1 MIRPMLLAS
10 LLALACTA
18 DAHESGNNLSTS
30 NQGPASK
37 AAASEN
43 VLMTRSELGDFEGL
57 WEAASDDGS
66 SIETASIRINGAEAS
81 GILKSLQR
89 GYYSGRT
96 TVAAEVAFLGTIE
109 DGALKLEAWDVN
121 NGSPQSA
128 VAGRAFRRGEYLV
141 IQIGT
146 GGTSY
151 ARPGVSLVKSAE
163 GSASALELANAIGGK
178 IFSLSD
184 QASGRG
190 AMVGGRTRLALCADG
205 SIAYDASDVASTGGA
220 DGVSMG
226 STTSRRGQWGIV
238 LLAGL
243 PAVKA
248 QWDGTGSSYSLTRYF
263 HVEPRANGA
272 MVDGTELSLSGSC

>member
-1 MIRPMLLAS
+1 MKTVFLLATLFS
-10 LLALACTA
+10 LGCAS
-18 DAHESGNNLSTS
+18 DAREID
-30 NQGPASK
+30 K
-37 AAASEN
+37 AARMGGETDANASDNE
-43 VLMTRSELGDFEGL
+43 LITRSGLGDFEGS
-57 WEAASDDGS
+57 WEAASDDGTNV
-66 SIETASIRINGAEAS
+66 ETADIKINDAEAS
-81 GILKSLQR
+81 GILKSLER

-96 TVAAEVAFLGTIE
+96 TVTAEVAFLGTLHE
-109 DGALKLEAWDVN
+109 GALKLEAWDVN

-163 GSASALELANAIGGK
+163 GSAPALKLANAIGGK
-178 IFSLSD
+178 VFSTSS

-190 AMVGGRTRLALCADG
+190 ASVGSRTRLALCADG
-205 SIAYDASDVASTGGA
+205 SIAFDASDVASTGGSDA
-220 DGVSMG
+220 VDMG

-243 PAVKA
+243 PTVKA
-248 QWDGTGSSYSLTRYF
+248 QWEGTGSSYSLTRYF
-263 HVEPRANGA
+263 HIEPRSNGVV
-272 MVDGTELSLSGSC
+272 VDGADLTLSGSC